1 VRRYDIFWSTI
12 IIAGFINALD
22 DYSEGAVLELPL
34 SDRAITRR
42 EEIRKYRAPEPKR
55 LPESNAFGADR
66 IYRSPSTGRA
76 EALHDAMASITIIAL
91 GIVSRIE

>member
-1 VRRYDIFWSTI
+1 MRHPLEPI

-42 EEIRKYRAPEPKR
+42 EEIRKYRVPRTEKVA
-55 LPESNAFGADR
+55 
-66 IYRSPSTGRA
+66 
-76 EALHDAMASITIIAL
+76 
-91 GIVSRIE
+91 RIERVRGRSNI